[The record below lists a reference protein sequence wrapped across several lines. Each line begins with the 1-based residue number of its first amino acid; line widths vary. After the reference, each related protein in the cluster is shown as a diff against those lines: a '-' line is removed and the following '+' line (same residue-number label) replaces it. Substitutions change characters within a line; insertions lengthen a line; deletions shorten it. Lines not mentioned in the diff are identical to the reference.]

1 MPVSIPADEADSAS
15 FTSEINGPEGDR
27 HYYAGIPLNLKG
39 HLKGMLCLFDKVTP
53 NHRYQQFDSENI
65 QLLQT
70 LAGMAS
76 SSIENALAFQQI
88 EALAAKN
95 ERMVNVLTVLH
106 DISSVLMTTI
116 DFDKILSI
124 LVRALTMK
132 NAMDYDRATIFLV
145 DASRQI
151 FSGSKARLPANQQ
164 QPSCR
169 YGKP

>member
-1 MPVSIPADEADSAS
+1 
-15 FTSEINGPEGDR
+15 
-27 HYYAGIPLNLKG
+27 
-39 HLKGMLCLFDKVTP
+39 MLCLFDKVTP

-70 LAGMAS
+70 LAGMAT

-116 DFDKILSI
+116 DFDKILTI

-132 NAMDYDRATIFLV
+132 NGMDYDRAMIFLV
-145 DASRQI
+145 DSTRNYLVE
-151 FSGSKARLPANQQ
+151 ARHAYQ
-164 QPSCR
+164 QPTSSALPIR
-169 YGKP
+169 EALIIDSTTLLNQNLSAANR